1 MVTVAVVGAN
11 GKTGKLVVEKLK
23 GRGDRVISISRSG
36 SSLRARLGAAPIDC
50 TRASVDQLAKALKG
64 SDAVVFAA
72 GGNPRMVDRD
82 ASIKAVEAAELAG
95 VKRFVHVSAIGA
107 DGELPHDVQGAEW
120 EEFYDAKR
128 VADRAL
134 RSSGLD
140 WTILEP
146 NDLADGRATGRVE
159 MAEYGVTY
167 KPIPR
172 ADVAAVIVAALD
184 DPRTVG
190 HSWELISGDT
200 VIAEAIDSLV

>member
-1 MVTVAVVGAN
+1 MATVAVVGAN
-11 GKTGKLVVEKLK
+11 GKTGRLVVERLK
-23 GRGDRVISISRSG
+23 RRGDRVIPISRNG
-36 SSLRARLGAAPIDC
+36 SPLRAKFRAPAVDC
-50 TRASVDQLAKALKG
+50 TRATVDQLAQAFRG

-82 ASIKAVEAAELAG
+82 ASIKVVEAAELAG

-107 DGELPHDVQGAEW
+107 DGELPPDVRGSDW

-128 VADRAL
+128 AADRVL
-134 RSSGLD
+134 RSSSLD

-200 VIAEAIDSLV
+200 EIAAAIDSLV